1 MKDQNTRRRTIKRVV
16 GSCLIFSLV
25 IATFCPIVVWA
36 SNTVAESGAESR
48 PAECPTHPSKT
59 SSVVTACQSLT
70 DRFEAVPEHF
80 QLVDSAVL
88 WAPPVEIVLTWIPAP
103 PPRGGALVPIPSDVP
118 LYLLH
123 ASLIR

>member
-1 MKDQNTRRRTIKRVV
+1 MKAPDTRRRTIRRVV
-16 GSCLIFSLV
+16 GSCVILSLV
-25 IATFCPIVVWA
+25 IAAVCPIAVWA
-36 SNTVAESGAESR
+36 NTAADSL

-59 SSVVTACQSLT
+59 SSVSTACQSLT

-88 WAPPVEIVLTWIPAP
+88 WTPPVEIVLAWTSATP
-103 PPRGGALVPIPSDVP
+103 PSGLALVPIPSDVP
-118 LYLLH
+118 LYILH